1 MKKKKNKKT
10 KSFGKLIMAIVAAT
24 FAVLIAIEINAIN
37 NAKYKDINLEQL
49 NTKQYIQI
57 ADKISSGKL
66 QINWQY
72 MAAIDGVR
80 YENDFSKVNDE
91 SITAL
96 ANMFLEKNST
106 SAKLKD
112 NEYKL
117 VDLDEVISKFDFDKE
132 KRDRVYHY
140 IDNLKYTGT
149 QKNSLNNSSKQEFIK
164 GLYSQAAEIYNK
176 YGVLPSVTISQA
188 ILESGWGKSELSIKA
203 NNLFGIKADN
213 SWKGKKVKMDT
224 SEYYN
229 KKITDYFRA
238 YSSNEESIK
247 DYGEFLKN
255 NKRYKQ
261 SGVFKATQYIEQAN
275 ALEKSGYS
283 TVQNDKGENIYA
295 ELLTEIIQEQNLQ
308 LLDFECEMNFFN
320 QK

>member
-1 MKKKKNKKT
+1 MKKKKK
-10 KSFGKLIMAIVAAT
+10 KSFGKFILAVMAAT
-24 FAVLIAIEINAIN
+24 MAALIAVEINIIN
-37 NAKYKDINLEQL
+37 KAKYRDINLEQL
-49 NTKQYIQI
+49 NTKQYIEA
-57 ADKISSGKL
+57 ADKASSGKL

-80 YENDFSKVNDE
+80 YENDFSKATDE

-106 SAKLKD
+106 STKLRAND
-112 NEYKL
+112 YKL
-117 VDLDEVISKFDFDKE
+117 IDLDTVISKFDFDKD
-132 KRDRVYHY
+132 KRDKVYHY

-149 QKNSLNNSSKQEFIK
+149 QKNSLNNASKLEFIN
-164 GLYSQAAEIYNK
+164 GLYSQAVDIYNK
-176 YGVLPSVTISQA
+176 YGVLPSITISQA
-188 ILESGWGKSELSIKA
+188 ILESGWGKSELSTKA
-203 NNLFGIKADN
+203 NNLFGIKADS
-213 SWKGKKVKMDT
+213 SWKGKKVKMNT

-229 KKITDYFRA
+229 NKITDYFRV

-255 NKRYKQ
+255 NNRYKV

-308 LLDFECEMNFFN
+308 LLDFKCEMNFFSN
-320 QK
+320 KLNT

>member
-1 MKKKKNKKT
+1 MKKKKK
-10 KSFGKLIMAIVAAT
+10 KSFGKFIMAIMAAT
-24 FAVLIAIEINAIN
+24 FAVLIAIEINSIN

-49 NTKQYIQI
+49 NTKQYIQA
-57 ADKISSGKL
+57 ADKVSSGKF

-80 YENDFSKVNDE
+80 YENDFSKATDE

-106 SAKLKD
+106 SDKLKD

-117 VDLDEVISKFDFDKE
+117 VDLESVISNFNFDKE

-149 QKNSLNNSSKQEFIK
+149 QKNNLNNSSKQEFIK
-164 GLYSQAAEIYNK
+164 GLYSQATEIYNK
-176 YGVLPSVTISQA
+176 YGVLPSISISQA
-188 ILESGWGKSELSIKA
+188 ILESGWGKSDLSIKA

-213 SWKGKKVKMDT
+213 SWKGNKIKMNT

-255 NKRYKQ
+255 NKRYKD

-308 LLDFECEMNFFN
+308 LLDFECEMNFFTN
-320 QK
+320 K

>member
-1 MKKKKNKKT
+1 MKKKKK
-10 KSFGKLIMAIVAAT
+10 KSFGKFIMAIIAAT

-37 NAKYKDINLEQL
+37 KAKYRDINLEQL
-49 NTKQYIQI
+49 DTKQYIQA
-57 ADKISSGKL
+57 ADKASSGKL
-66 QINWQY
+66 QVNWQY

-80 YENDFSKVNDE
+80 YENDFSKATNE

-106 SAKLKD
+106 SDRLKN

-117 VDLDEVISKFDFDKE
+117 VDLESVISKFDFDKE
-132 KRDRVYHY
+132 KRDKVYHY

-149 QKNSLNNSSKQEFIK
+149 QKNSLNNSSKQEFIR
-164 GLYSQAAEIYNK
+164 GLYSQATEIYNK
-176 YGVLPSVTISQA
+176 YGVLPSITISQA
-188 ILESGWGKSELSIKA
+188 ILESGWGKSELSTKA

-213 SWKGKKVKMDT
+213 SWNGKKIKMNT

-229 KKITDYFRA
+229 KKITDNFRV

-255 NKRYKQ
+255 NKRYKE

-275 ALEKSGYS
+275 AIEKSGYS

-308 LLDFECEMNFFN
+308 LLDFECEMIFFN

>member
-1 MKKKKNKKT
+1 MKKKKK

-24 FAVLIAIEINAIN
+24 FAVLIAVEINTIN

-57 ADKISSGKL
+57 ADKASSGKL
-66 QINWQY
+66 QINWKY
-72 MAAIDGVR
+72 IAAIDGVR
-80 YENDFSKVNDE
+80 YGNDFSKANDE

-106 SAKLKD
+106 SDKLKD

-117 VDLDEVISKFDFDKE
+117 VDLESVLSKFDFDKE
-132 KRDRVYHY
+132 KRDKVYHY

-149 QKNSLNNSSKQEFIK
+149 QKNSLNNGSKQEFIND
-164 GLYSQAAEIYNK
+164 LYSQATEIYNK
-176 YGVLPSVTISQA
+176 YGILPSITISQA
-188 ILESGWGKSELSIKA
+188 ILESGWGKSDLSIKA

-213 SWKGKKVKMDT
+213 SWSGKKVKMNT

-255 NKRYKQ
+255 NKRYKD

-320 QK
+320 KK

>member
-1 MKKKKNKKT
+1 MKKKKK
-10 KSFGKLIMAIVAAT
+10 KSFGKFIMAIMAAT

-37 NAKYKDINLEQL
+37 KAKYKDINLEQL
-49 NTKQYIQI
+49 NTKQYIEA
-57 ADKISSGKL
+57 ADKVSSGKF
-66 QINWQY
+66 QVNWQY

-80 YENDFSKVNDE
+80 YGNDFSKVTDE
-91 SITAL
+91 SIAAL

-106 SAKLKD
+106 SDKLKE
-112 NEYKL
+112 NKYKF
-117 VDLDEVISKFDFDKE
+117 VDLESVISNFNFYKE

-140 IDNLKYTGT
+140 IDNLKYTGI
-149 QKNSLNNSSKQEFIK
+149 QKNNLNNNSKQEFID
-164 GLYSQAAEIYNK
+164 GLYSQATEIYNK
-176 YGVLPSVTISQA
+176 YGVLPSITISQA
-188 ILESGWGKSELSIKA
+188 ILESGWGKSDLSIKA

-213 SWKGKKVKMDT
+213 SWKGKKIKMNT

-229 KKITDYFRA
+229 KKITDNFRA

-255 NKRYKQ
+255 NRRYKE

-275 ALEKSGYS
+275 AIEKSGYS
-283 TVQNDKGENIYA
+283 TIQNDKGENIYA

-308 LLDFECEMNFFN
+308 LLDFKCEMNFFN